1 MMKFLLGEFGLTES
15 SLKDTKPVIE
25 LLRYQQEDGHE
36 PFTDWITT
44 LRDKVAAARIRV
56 RLHQIEAGNFG
67 DSKSVGARVAE
78 LRIPIGPGYRVYYGR
93 YGSTVVILLCGGDK
107 KTQAADIVR
116 AQDLWTEWRQRQ
128 S

>member
-1 MMKFLLGEFGLTES
+1 MKFLLHDMGLTES
-15 SLKDTKPVIE
+15 SLKATRPVIE
-25 LLRYQQEDGHE
+25 LLRYQQEDGRE
-36 PFTDWITT
+36 PFTDWITG

-67 DSKSVGARVAE
+67 DSKSVGGGVAE
-78 LRIPIGPGYRVYYGR
+78 LRIPIGPGYRVYFGR

-107 KTQAADIVR
+107 KTQAADFVR
-116 AQDLWTEWRQRQ
+116 AKELWTEWRQIQ

>member
-1 MMKFLLGEFGLTES
+1 MKFVVRGLDLTES
-15 SLKDTKPVIE
+15 SLKATLPVIE
-25 LLRYQQEDGHE
+25 LLRYQQEDGRE
-36 PFTDWITT
+36 PFTDWITA

-67 DSKSVGARVAE
+67 DSKSVGGGVAE
-78 LRIPIGPGYRVYYGR
+78 LRVPIGPGYRVYFGR

-107 KTQAADIVR
+107 KTQAADIAR
-116 AQDLWTEWRQRQ
+116 AQQLWTEWRQRQ